1 VKYIVALGDQRVT
14 VDVEPEAVTVTGR
27 RVPAA
32 LIDVEGTPIRMVTIG
47 DRVHRVVV
55 RRRESKGHYVLWIDG
70 YTYDVEAL
78 DERTRTIRD
87 LTAEAAGPTGPKPL
101 VAPMPGLVVRVLV
114 AAGDVVQAGQGLVVM
129 EAMKMENELRSSG
142 AGRVARVAVA
152 PGSAV
157 EKGAV
162 LIELT

>member
-1 VKYIVALGDQRVT
+1 MKYIVALGDQRVT

-78 DERTRTIRD
+78 DQRTRTIR
-87 LTAEAAGPTGPKPL
+87 LT
-101 VAPMPGLVVRVLV
+101 VA
-114 AAGDVVQAGQGLVVM
+114 
-129 EAMKMENELRSSG
+129 
-142 AGRVARVAVA
+142 
-152 PGSAV
+152 
-157 EKGAV
+157 
-162 LIELT
+162 

>member
-1 VKYIVALGDQRVT
+1 MKYIVAMGETRVT
-14 VDVEPEAVTVTGR
+14 VDVEPDAVTVTGR
-27 RVPAA
+27 RIPASLA
-32 LIDVEGTPIRMVTIG
+32 DIEGTPVRMVTIG

-87 LTAEAAGPTGPKPL
+87 LTAEAAGPTGPRPL
-101 VAPMPGLVVRVLV
+101 VAPMPGLIVRVLV
-114 AAGDVVQAGQGLVVM
+114 GPGDAVQEGQGLVVM

-142 AGRVARVAVA
+142 AGRVTRVAVT
-152 PGSAV
+152 PGAAV
-157 EKGAV
+157 EKGAI
-162 LIELT
+162 LIELE